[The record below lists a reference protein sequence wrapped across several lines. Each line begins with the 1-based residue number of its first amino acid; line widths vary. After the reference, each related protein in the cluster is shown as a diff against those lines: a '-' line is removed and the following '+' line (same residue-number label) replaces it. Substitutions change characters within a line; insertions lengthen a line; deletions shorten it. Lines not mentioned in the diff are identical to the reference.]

1 MGRWDETDK
10 GLRFDEALKKVIN
23 NESLRNFFLPLGNP
37 SEALKSVGIPDK
49 EINILSSDL
58 YNAASRSDS
67 MKVEDFKGLAKALQ
81 KPVAIFRHRA
91 VRDYPLIIVNIP
103 DGKIPHYAC
112 LEIAN
117 GRESHF
123 ISGVRCLSDKDNEKW
138 LQRIKQGKALYLD
151 RKQIQSVI
159 NKVYGV
165 DKGLAADYVIQTIV
179 NEFDNP
185 RKADKGISLD
195 DSFDKTAVTHYSSAI
210 RTDLFQGQNKEYDEA
225 LKVKAFEL
233 ATGVK
238 LTTKDEHPY
247 FNGSIVLKNLKTKEL
262 PEGLE
267 IGGDF
272 GIENCD
278 IQMGLPEHL
287 IVHGDLKLVGNN
299 NTLHAPLPT
308 SMYVSGIIDGVNEN
322 ALQDYLIRREIQK
335 VIDDISSMEKSSA
348 VLKQMADLK
357 KYPSGEVYRLDRP
370 VNYRDFGQFTHFELT
385 KDEKKSIMLYYDKGY
400 KYHYNLLWHEQQD
413 VIKEI
418 KDTLMQATYLSKM
431 KNVIGDIFKEEDIR
445 AAVKQKPWILDYAF
459 KAHMS
464 HNEKE
469 KVVKDFMTQLDS
481 GLKLFNSHEISE
493 VMRVIRH
500 NVIVEAIHQRVSDS
514 GAKAFSAKQYDMLD
528 KFIECSLGPVFGK
541 EPTARRGLLSEVWND
556 CLERYPDIA
565 KLPQEWIEDTRS
577 ELVDLYKGERRSEG
591 LKY

>member
-23 NESLRNFFLPLGNP
+23 NESLRNFFLPLGKP
-37 SEALKSVGIPDK
+37 SEVLKSVGVPDK
-49 EINILSSDL
+49 EMNILSSDL
-58 YNAASRSDS
+58 FYAASRSDS
-67 MKVEDFKGLAKALQ
+67 MKIEDFKGLAEALQ

-91 VRDYPLIIVNIP
+91 VRDYPLVIVNIP
-103 DGKIPHYAC
+103 DGKTPHYAS
-112 LEIAN
+112 LEVAN
-117 GRESHF
+117 GKENHF

-151 RKQIQSVI
+151 RKQVQPVI
-159 NKVYGV
+159 DKVYGV

-195 DSFDKTAVTHYSSAI
+195 DSFDKAAVTHYSASI
-210 RTDLFQGQNKEYDEA
+210 RNDLFQGQNKEYDEA

-233 ATGVK
+233 ATGVT
-238 LTTKDEHPY
+238 LTTKDGHPY
-247 FNGSIVLKNLKTKEL
+247 FNGSLTLKGLKIKEL

-267 IGGDF
+267 IGGNLTM
-272 GIENCD
+272 ERCD
-278 IQMGLPEHL
+278 VQMGLPEHL
-287 IVHGDLKLVGNN
+287 IVHGDLNLVDNRT
-299 NTLHAPLPT
+299 TLHAPLPT
-308 SMYVSGIIDGVNEN
+308 SMYVSGLIDGVDRN
-322 ALQDYLIRREIQK
+322 ALEDYQTRREIQK
-335 VIDDISSMEKSSA
+335 VIEDISSMEKNSA
-348 VLKQMADLK
+348 VLKNMADLK
-357 KYPSGEVYRLDRP
+357 KSPSGEVYRLDRP

-418 KDTLMQATYLSKM
+418 KDTLMQATYLSKL
-431 KNVIGDIFKEEDIR
+431 KKVIGDIFKEEDIR

-459 KAHMS
+459 KAQLS
-464 HNEKE
+464 NNEKE
-469 KVVKDFMTQLDS
+469 KVVEDFLKDLPSELDDFS
-481 GLKLFNSHEISE
+481 SYEIDE
-493 VMRVIRH
+493 VMRVVRREA
-500 NVIVEAIHQRVSDS
+500 VIDTIYQRVTDS
-514 GAKAFSAKQYDMLD
+514 GAKAFTSEQYDMMT
-528 KFIECSLGPVFGK
+528 KYIECSLGPVFGK
-541 EPTARRGLLSEVWND
+541 EPTARRGLLSEVWGD
-556 CLERYPDIA
+556 CLERHPDIA

-577 ELVDLYKGERRSEG
+577 ELVELQKGERRSEG